1 MSRAALLSREINRQ
15 PPDGGARSISR
26 WSEVAAR
33 SVALQPARFF
43 QELDK
48 SEHRCRE
55 LAPAQVDDV
64 PVAPD
69 RETPY
74 VQLDETLAGKLERA
88 GVARDHG
95 QAKSRFDRV
104 LDSPVRADL
113 HRDVQLPAPPPPALL
128 PLRPPPPAR
137 PPPPN
142 PPCPP

>member
-15 PPDGGARSISR
+15 PPDRGARSISR

-74 VQLDETLAGKLERA
+74 VQLDDTLAGKLARA

-95 QAKSRFDRV
+95 QANSRFDRV
-104 LDSPVRADL
+104 LDSPLRAQL
-113 HRDVQLPAPPPPALL
+113 HRAVHLRARLTRGLLELRPAARGPPTHTHG
-128 PLRPPPPAR
+128 PLR
-137 PPPPN
+137 
-142 PPCPP
+142 